1 VVADE
6 FRQLQIPK
14 GSRPMR
20 LVFAYL
26 DPVTGSALAQVALGI
41 AAAVSLGYHFLR
53 RRITGLFSRFRSRST
68 SSPES

>member
-1 VVADE
+1 
-6 FRQLQIPK
+6 
-14 GSRPMR
+14 MR